1 MSAAPGRSQ
10 ASSHRSPQGEGTPV
24 STAPDSGSAGLEG
37 LDAPTLFRPP
47 VNDGPSGLSIGL
59 VLAALVF
66 GAYAVFNWPGSP
78 KAAVMAPPPKAAT
91 AEKAPVTPTLPAV
104 ASTATPAAVVAASP
118 AGPQR
123 CDHTG
128 QVTYTD
134 QACPGGSKARG
145 VDVSDPLNAGGE
157 SITLYRCKGAG
168 LFWSRVHCQHRGA
181 YVVRAYT
188 VPADIALADQIAFAL
203 NRMADLTP
211 PPAPQG
217 GATLAVGPPDDKA
230 WRCKR
235 LKDEIAALDAYARQ
249 PLHPGEQDRV
259 RFERKNARDQQFRLR
274 C

>member
-1 MSAAPGRSQ
+1 MSA
-10 ASSHRSPQGEGTPV
+10 
-24 STAPDSGSAGLEG
+24 APDSGSAGLEG
-37 LDAPTLFRPP
+37 LDALTLFRPP
-47 VNDGPSGLSIGL
+47 ANDGLSGLSIGL

-78 KAAVMAPPPKAAT
+78 KAAVMAPPPQAAT
-91 AEKAPVTPTLPAV
+91 AEKAPVTPDLPAL
-104 ASTATPAAVVAASP
+104 ASTAVPAASAAPSP

-128 QVTYTD
+128 QVLYTD

-145 VDVSDPLNAGGE
+145 VDISDPLNAGGE

-168 LFWSRVHCQHRGA
+168 QFWSRVHCQHRGA

-188 VPADIALADQIAFAL
+188 VPADMSLADQIAFAQ

-211 PPAPQG
+211 PPVPSG
-217 GATLAVGPPDDKA
+217 GVALAARAPDDKA

-235 LKDEIAALDAYARQ
+235 LKEEIAALDAYARH
-249 PLHPGEQDRV
+249 PLPPGEQDRV
-259 RFERKNARDQQFRLR
+259 RFERKNVRDQQFRLR

>member
-1 MSAAPGRSQ
+1 MSAP
-10 ASSHRSPQGEGTPV
+10 H
-24 STAPDSGSAGLEG
+24 DDGSAGREG
-37 LDAPTLFRPP
+37 LDAATLFRPP
-47 VNDGPSGLSIGL
+47 SNDGVSGLSIGL

-78 KAAVMAPPPKAAT
+78 DTTAIAPAASSQATT
-91 AEKAPVTPTLPAV
+91 AEKSPISLASPAAAV
-104 ASTATPAAVVAASP
+104 APTPDTTNTTMPP

-128 QVTYTD
+128 QVSYTD

-168 LFWSRVHCQHRGA
+168 QFWSRVHCQHRGA
-181 YVVRAYT
+181 FVVRAYT
-188 VPADIALADQIAFAL
+188 VPAGVSLADQIAFAR
-203 NRMADLTP
+203 NRMAELTP
-211 PPAPQG
+211 PPVPQG
-217 GATLAVGPPDDKA
+217 GVTPAARAPDDKA

-235 LKDEIAALDAYARQ
+235 LKEEIAALDAYARH
-249 PLHPGEQDRV
+249 PLPPGEQDRV